1 MVGVAIG
8 TMALV
13 IVLSVFNGLEDLI
26 RSLYSSFDPE
36 IKITATTGKS
46 FVVDDSLLNVISGI
60 KGVEIVTEVI
70 EDNAYVRY
78 RDSELVVKIKG
89 VGDNFIDQNRMD
101 RTIVHGELKLKKDGV
116 NYALVGRGVQYALG
130 ISPDNDF
137 YTLQIFYPK
146 NIRAGSLNPSNLY
159 NQKNILP
166 GAIFAIE
173 KQYDES
179 YIFVPLDFAI
189 NLMDYGKKRTSLEIK
204 TTDETVVS
212 TVQNDL
218 KNALGPQFQILNSD
232 EQHSG
237 LLRAI
242 KIEKLFVFLTF
253 SFILAVASF
262 NIFFSLTMLAIDK
275 KKDIAILYAMGASD
289 KLIKN
294 IFLKEGAIIA
304 FSGAITGLLL
314 GLAICWL
321 QQTYGLVSMGMQT
334 SVLDSYPVKMEFAD
348 FIYTGISIVFITL
361 LASYRPA
368 IIATRSNIKDNL

>member
-1 MVGVAIG
+1 MIGVAIG

-36 IKITATTGKS
+36 IKVTATTGKS
-46 FVVDDSLLNVISGI
+46 FIVEDSLLTKISEI
-60 KGVEIVTEVI
+60 EGVEIVTEVI

-78 RDSELVVKIKG
+78 RDSELIVKIKG
-89 VGDNFIDQNRMD
+89 VGDNFTEQNRMD
-101 RTIVHGELKLKKDGV
+101 NTIVHGELKLKREGI
-116 NYALVGRGVQYALG
+116 NYALIGRGVQYALG

-146 NIRAGSLNPSNLY
+146 NIRPGSLNPSSLY
-159 NQKNILP
+159 SQKNILP
-166 GAIFAIE
+166 GGIFAIE

-179 YIFVPLDFAI
+179 YIFVPLDFAVS
-189 NLMDYGKKRTSLEIK
+189 LMDYGNKRTSLEIK
-204 TTDETVVS
+204 TTEQASISD
-212 TVQNDL
+212 VQANL
-218 KNALGPQFQILNSD
+218 KRILGNEFQILNSD
-232 EQHSG
+232 EQHSS

-242 KIEKLFVFLTF
+242 KIEKLFVFITF

-275 KKDIAILYAMGASD
+275 KKDIAILYAIGATD
-289 KLIKN
+289 KIVKN

-304 FSGAITGLLL
+304 FTGAITGLLL
-314 GLAICWL
+314 GLIICWL
-321 QQTYGLVSMGMQT
+321 QETYGLVSMGMQT
-334 SVLDSYPVKMEFAD
+334 SVLDSYPVKMEFTD
-348 FIYTGISIVFITL
+348 FIYTGISIILITL

-368 IIATRSNIKDNL
+368 VIATRSNIKDNL

>member
-1 MVGVAIG
+1 MIGVAVG
-8 TMALV
+8 TMSLV

-46 FVVDDSLLNVISGI
+46 FEIGEDFIDKISNVE
-60 KGVEIVTEVI
+60 GVEIVTEVI

-78 RDSELVVKIKG
+78 RDSELIVKVKG
-89 VGDNFIDQNRMD
+89 VGDNFIDQERMNE
-101 RTIVHGELKLKKDGV
+101 TIVHGELKLKEGGV
-116 NYALVGRGVQYALG
+116 NYALLGRGVQYALG
-130 ISPDNDF
+130 ISPSNDF
-137 YTLQIFYPK
+137 YTLQLFYPK
-146 NIRAGSLNPSNLY
+146 NLRPGALNPSSLY
-159 NQKNILP
+159 NKKNILP

-179 YIFVPLDFAI
+179 YIIVPLDFAKD
-189 NLMDYGKKRTSLEIK
+189 LMEYGNKRTSLEIK
-204 TTDETVVS
+204 TQPEYNIAA
-212 TVQNDL
+212 VQSNI
-218 KNALGPQFQILNSD
+218 KTILGDNFRVLNSD

-275 KKDIAILYAMGASD
+275 KKDIAILYSMGATD

-304 FSGAITGLLL
+304 FSGAVSGLLL
-314 GLAICWL
+314 GLLICWL
-321 QQTYGLVSMGMQT
+321 QETFGLVSMGMQT
-334 SVLDSYPVKMEFAD
+334 SILDSYPIKMEFAD
-348 FIYTGISIVFITL
+348 FIYTGISIILITL

-368 IIATRSNIKDNL
+368 IIATRSKIKDNL

>member
-1 MVGVAIG
+1 MIGVAVG
-8 TMALV
+8 TMSLV

-36 IKITATTGKS
+36 IKVTATTGKS
-46 FVVDDSLLNVISGI
+46 FEIDDAFLEKLSKIE
-60 KGVEIVTEVI
+60 GVAIVTEVI

-78 RDSELVVKIKG
+78 RDSELIVKVKG
-89 VGDNFIDQNRMD
+89 VGDNFIEQERMD
-101 RTIVHGELKLKKDGV
+101 ETIVHGELKLKKDGN
-116 NYALVGRGVQYALG
+116 NYALVGRGVQYGLG
-130 ISPDNDF
+130 IAPDNDF
-137 YTLQIFYPK
+137 YTLQLFYPK
-146 NIRAGSLNPSNLY
+146 NLRPGSLNPSSLY

-173 KQYDES
+173 KQYDEN
-179 YIFVPLDFAI
+179 YIFVPLDFAQA
-189 NLMDYGKKRTSLEIK
+189 LMDYGNKRTSLEIK
-204 TTDETVVS
+204 TTPGFS
-212 TVQNDL
+212 ISAVQSNL
-218 KNALGPQFQILNSD
+218 KNALGEKFMVLNSD

-275 KKDIAILYAMGASD
+275 KKDIAVLYSLGATD
-289 KLIKN
+289 KMIKN

-304 FSGAITGLLL
+304 FSGAISGLLL
-314 GLAICWL
+314 GLLICWL
-321 QQTYGLVSMGMQT
+321 QETYGLVSMGMQT
-334 SVLDSYPVKMEFAD
+334 SILDSYPVKMEFAD
-348 FIYTGISIVFITL
+348 FIYTGMSIILITL

-368 IIATRSNIKDNL
+368 IIATQTNIKDNL